1 MFHSHRKSQ
10 KTKKKK
16 VLHTLLLFGEAVTV
30 NTINPQNDSHFSS
43 EYFNS
48 EAYQGNGLL
57 FD

>member
-10 KTKKKK
+10 KTKEN
-16 VLHTLLLFGEAVTV
+16 VLHTLLLFWEAVKV
-30 NTINPQNDSHFSS
+30 NTIKPQNDGHFSS
-43 EYFNS
+43 KYFNS